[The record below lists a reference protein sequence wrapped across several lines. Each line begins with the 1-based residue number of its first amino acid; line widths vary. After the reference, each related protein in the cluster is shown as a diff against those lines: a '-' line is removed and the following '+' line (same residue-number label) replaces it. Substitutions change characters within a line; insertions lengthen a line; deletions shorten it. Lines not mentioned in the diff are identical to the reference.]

1 MKRIRHTLG
10 MLWLA
15 TAVCQAQPIT
25 SPGWFRITAR
35 PPQPVPALPTV
46 GAAQAQAAVLS
57 RQPPHPMGL
66 SGEPATPVAEVI
78 TPQIQALADGLEDNP
93 HLIFDYVHDNIRFV
107 LYFGSKK
114 GAALTLLEKSG
125 NDFDQCALLVALLRA
140 AGYNNVGYQF
150 GWMWLPYD
158 DPYGHDYDCV
168 IGGG

>member
-1 MKRIRHTLG
+1 
-10 MLWLA
+10 
-15 TAVCQAQPIT
+15 
-25 SPGWFRITAR
+25 
-35 PPQPVPALPTV
+35 
-46 GAAQAQAAVLS
+46 
-57 RQPPHPMGL
+57 
-66 SGEPATPVAEVI
+66 
-78 TPQIQALADGLEDNP
+78 
-93 HLIFDYVHDNIRFV
+93 V

-125 NDFDQCALLVALLRA
+125 NDFDQSALLVALLRA